1 MSSIICFIFGAIG
14 VFTIGAAM
22 KIVGEIVY
30 DGTSVTYLKIGD
42 RLQEIAVL
50 FGAERAY
57 APRHTAIRAKEEN
70 I

>member
-30 DGTSVTYLKIGD
+30 EGTSVTYLKIGD

-50 FGAERAY
+50 LGAEKEY
-57 APRHTAIRAKEEN
+57 APKHAAIREEEN